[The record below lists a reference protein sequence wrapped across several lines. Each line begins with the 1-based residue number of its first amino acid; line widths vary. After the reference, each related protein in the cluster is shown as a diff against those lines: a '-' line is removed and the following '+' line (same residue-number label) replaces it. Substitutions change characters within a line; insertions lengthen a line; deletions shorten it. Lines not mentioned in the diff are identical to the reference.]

1 MSEKGCLISTSFNTL
16 SVNNKVETKGL
27 FSKEHTKAS
36 FHVQQDQTGN
46 TTSDTKD
53 IFNQLTYDGDNSD
66 IPENTTITLGQKRID
81 FPSKSIIESLS
92 IILKRDNYLVKNV
105 TGGNTDV
112 FVNISISNDKGAS
125 FVPLF
130 DDTIDGKNIILLKG
144 ESSDDNQ
151 GSFLSINTI
160 IPIISNYQLNTKEE
174 RIMAISTGGYV
185 LNSTLMDSMG
195 LSSIDDTSTDSN
207 PAGFLYNDSND
218 TQYIDIQLSRSN
230 SDKLHG
236 ANQGGIHRQI
246 NGIYNQIRDVDLHI
260 GPESPPNT
268 NIGAAFTVFAKFT
281 TGIN

>member
-1 MSEKGCLISTSFNTL
+1 MSEKGCLISASFNTL

-46 TTSDTKD
+46 TTSETKY

-66 IPENTTITLGQKRID
+66 IPERTTITLGQKRID
-81 FPSKSIIESLS
+81 FPPKSIIESLS
-92 IILKRDNYLVKNV
+92 IILKRDNYLVQNE
-105 TGGNTDV
+105 TGGSNTDV

-130 DDTIDGKNIILLKG
+130 DDTISGENIILLKG

-151 GSFLSINTI
+151 VSFLSINTI

-185 LNSTLMDSMG
+185 LNSTLMDPMG
-195 LSSIDDTSTDSN
+195 LSSADNGSTDSN

-230 SDKLHG
+230 SDKLIG
-236 ANQGGIHRQI
+236 ANQGGERQI
-246 NGIYNQIRDVDLHI
+246 NGIYNQIRDIDHNI
-260 GPESPPNT
+260 GPDGNLDL
-268 NIGAAFTVFAKFT
+268 GAAFTVFAKFT
-281 TGIN
+281 SGIN